1 MNTTDTQAIF
11 PLGDKAPAD
20 HFVGTAYVTILVAQN
35 PAFNTTVGNV
45 IFEPGCR
52 NNRSAVR

>member
-20 HFVGTAYVTILVAQN
+20 HFVGTAKRS
-35 PAFNTTVGNV
+35 TTSFTHIANGPDSQLGTADWM
-45 IFEPGCR
+45 EP
-52 NNRSAVR
+52 